1 MRVPNGCRPAT
12 AFVLII
18 FLGRIL
24 PGAAVCHTLADAV
37 FPTGGNPW
45 PRRIVAQGTTIEVYQ
60 PQLDRWSGN
69 KLEAHAA
76 VVIKNQGYNDKAY
89 GVTWFTARTEVD
101 KLNSLVKLEDFTV
114 TRYNF
119 PSLVKNGS
127 QYLAALRATR
137 SVWTI
142 PLDLLEASLATTKA
156 ADEQK
161 TYQLENEEPNIIFST
176 KPAVLVLIDGDPVF
190 RPAGENLQMVINTR
204 ALIAFDP
211 DKQVYY
217 LALMDGW
224 LRAPSETGHWSL
236 AEDAR
241 AKSFGRLRRD
251 AESANH
257 YKALG
262 NPRQS
267 LKRAFKEGLIP
278 SVYLIT
284 VPAELLVTQGQ
295 PKFTPIA
302 GTKLL
307 YVENSS
313 NDIFVD
319 TSQEMFYILVSGRW
333 FRSNSLP
340 NGPWSYV
347 TAADLPS
354 DFAEIPVDNPKASV
368 LVSVPGTPQAKEALI
383 ANQIPQTAAISRSAG
398 TLNVAYYGAP
408 DFQLIEGTHLLYGV
422 NTSTPIVFVPAS
434 SLYYAVQNA
443 VWFESPNARGPWT
456 VATSVPRA
464 IYAIPP
470 SCPIHYVTYVQV
482 YSYTSTTVY
491 VGYTPGYYGTVV
503 SWDNVV
509 VYGTGWR
516 YASYIGAADWVP
528 RPYTYGVGAAFSWSA
543 AAGWGF
549 AKPAW
554 E

>member
-1 MRVPNGCRPAT
+1 MRAPDICRRVST
-12 AFVLII
+12 FILIGVL
-18 FLGRIL
+18 GSIL
-24 PGAAVCHTLADAV
+24 SGASVWHSPADAY
-37 FPTGGNPW
+37 FPAASSPW
-45 PRRIVAQGTTIEVYQ
+45 PRRTVAQGSTTEVCQ

-76 VVIKNQGYNDKAY
+76 VVIRNQGSNDSIY
-89 GVTWFTARTEVD
+89 GAIWFTARIEVD
-101 KLNSLVKLEDFTV
+101 KLNRLVTLEDFKI

-119 PSLVKNGS
+119 PALGKNGS

-137 SVWTI
+137 SMRTI
-142 PLDLLEASLATTKA
+142 PLDQLETSLITTKA

-161 TYQLENEEPNIIFST
+161 TYQLENEEPHIIFST
-176 KPAVLVLIDGDPVF
+176 KPAVLALIDGDPVF
-190 RPAGENLQMVINTR
+190 RPAGESLQMVINTR

-211 DKQVYY
+211 DKQMYY

-224 LRAPSETGHWSL
+224 LRAPSETGRWSL

-241 AKSFGRLRRD
+241 AKSFGRLRRA

-257 YKALG
+257 YKTLG
-262 NPRQS
+262 DPRQS
-267 LKRAFKEGLIP
+267 LKRAFEEGLVP

-307 YVENSS
+307 YVENSE
-313 NDIFVD
+313 NDIFLD
-319 TSQEMFYILVSGRW
+319 NSTEMFYILVSGRW

-354 DFAEIPVDNPKASV
+354 DFTEIPVDSPKASA

-383 ANQIPQTAAISRSAG
+383 ANQIPQTAAISRSAA

-422 NTSTPIVFVPAS
+422 NTSTPIVYLPAS
-434 SLYYAVQNA
+434 SRYYAVQNA

-456 VATSVPRA
+456 VATSVPPA

-482 YSYTSTTVY
+482 YGYTSSTVY

-516 YASYIGAADWVP
+516 YPPYIGAADWVP
-528 RPYTYGVGAAFSWSA
+528 RPYTYGVGATFSWSA
-543 AAGWGF
+543 AAGWRF
-549 AKPAW
+549 TKPTW
-554 E
+554 D

>member
-1 MRVPNGCRPAT
+1 MRVPNVCRPAT

-24 PGAAVCHTLADAV
+24 IEAAVWRTPADAD
-37 FPTGGNPW
+37 FPTRGNPW
-45 PRRIVAQGTTIEVYQ
+45 PRRIVARGTTIEVYQ
-60 PQLDRWSGN
+60 PQLDRWFGN
-69 KLEAHAA
+69 KLEAHPA
-76 VVIKNQGYNDKAY
+76 VVIKNQGCNDKAY

-101 KLNSLVKLEDFTV
+101 KSYRLVTLEDLTV

-119 PSLVKNGS
+119 PSLVKNGL
-127 QYLAALRATR
+127 QYLAALGATQSMR
-137 SVWTI
+137 TI
-142 PLDLLEASLATTKA
+142 LLDLLETSCAATKA

-161 TYQLENEEPNIIFST
+161 TYQLENEEPHIIFST

-190 RPAGENLQMVINTR
+190 RRAGENLQMVINTR

-211 DKQVYY
+211 DKEVYY

-241 AKSFGRLRRD
+241 AKSLVRLRRV
-251 AESANH
+251 AVSTNH

-267 LKRAFKEGLIP
+267 LLRAYEEGLVP
-278 SVYLIT
+278 SVYLST
-284 VPAELLVTQGQ
+284 VPAELLITRGQ
-295 PKFTPIA
+295 PMFTPIA

-319 TSQEMFYILVSGRW
+319 TSHGMFYILVSGRW

-340 NGPWSYV
+340 NGQWSYV

-354 DFAEIPVDNPKASV
+354 DFAEIPVDSPKASV

-383 ANQIPQTAAISRSAG
+383 ANQIPKTAAISRSAA

-408 DFQLIEGTHLLYGV
+408 DFQLIEGTHLLYAV
-422 NTSTPIVFVPAS
+422 NTSTPIVYVPAS
-434 SLYYAVQNA
+434 NLYYAVQNA
-443 VWFESPNARGPWT
+443 VWFESTNARGPWT

-470 SCPIHYVTYVQV
+470 SCPIHFVTYVQV
-482 YSYTSTTVY
+482 CGYTSTTVY
-491 VGYTPGYYGTVV
+491 LAYTPGYYGTVV

-516 YASYIGAADWVP
+516 YAPYIGTADWVP
-528 RPYTYGVGAAFSWSA
+528 RPYTYGVGALFSWTA
-543 AAGWGF
+543 AAGWSF

-554 E
+554 D

>member
-1 MRVPNGCRPAT
+1 M
-12 AFVLII
+12 I
-18 FLGRIL
+18 
-24 PGAAVCHTLADAV
+24 
-37 FPTGGNPW
+37 
-45 PRRIVAQGTTIEVYQ
+45 
-60 PQLDRWSGN
+60 
-69 KLEAHAA
+69 
-76 VVIKNQGYNDKAY
+76 
-89 GVTWFTARTEVD
+89 
-101 KLNSLVKLEDFTV
+101 
-114 TRYNF
+114 
-119 PSLVKNGS
+119 
-127 QYLAALRATR
+127 
-137 SVWTI
+137 
-142 PLDLLEASLATTKA
+142 
-156 ADEQK
+156 
-161 TYQLENEEPNIIFST
+161 
-176 KPAVLVLIDGDPVF
+176 
-190 RPAGENLQMVINTR
+190 INTR
-204 ALIAFDP
+204 ALVAFDP
-211 DKQVYY
+211 DTRVYY

-224 LRAPSETGHWSL
+224 LRAHSETGQWSL
-236 AEDAR
+236 AEDAPP
-241 AKSFGRLRRD
+241 KSLDSLRRA
-251 AESANH
+251 AESTNRN
-257 YKALG
+257 KALG

-267 LKRAFKEGLIP
+267 LKRAFEEGLVP

-307 YVENSS
+307 YVENSR

-319 TSQEMFYILVSGRW
+319 TSHEMSYILASGRW

-354 DFAEIPVDNPKASV
+354 DFAEIPVDSPKASV

-383 ANQIPQTAAISRSAG
+383 ANQIPQTAAISRSAA

-422 NTSTPIVFVPAS
+422 NTSTPIVYVPTS
-434 SLYYAVQNA
+434 NLYYAVQNA
-443 VWFESPNARGPWT
+443 VWFESPHARGPWT
-456 VATSVPRA
+456 VAISVPRA

-482 YSYTSTTVY
+482 YGYTSTTVY
-491 VGYTPGYYGTVV
+491 IGYTPGYYGTVV

-516 YASYIGAADWVP
+516 YPPYIGAADWVP
-528 RPYTYGVGAAFSWSA
+528 RPYTYGVGAAFSWSV

-554 E
+554 D